1 MNATVAPG
9 RRGKSGRRVFTGL
22 AKKNESARATWPLP
36 GPPRSLGVG
45 VVPRVLH
52 NRASGMPLPEP
63 EPPPRPD
70 RLASTSGRGAPGPDF
85 ALAAPWSAHPAS
97 GLVPRLLP
105 GGGRYG
111 APRLAQCAK
120 APVCG
125 PCPASDQRPHVR
137 VITKLEICSPAGHR
151 DWPRAQWQSQCDSGS
166 GTCMHP
172 DPRPL
177 QLGDVRSFERCPQ
190 RPLLKALRIRVDRVQ
205 GCSPSPCS

>member
-1 MNATVAPG
+1 MQH
-9 RRGKSGRRVFTGL
+9 L
-22 AKKNESARATWPLP
+22 
-36 GPPRSLGVG
+36 
-45 VVPRVLH
+45 
-52 NRASGMPLPEP
+52 
-63 EPPPRPD
+63 
-70 RLASTSGRGAPGPDF
+70 
-85 ALAAPWSAHPAS
+85 AS

-105 GGGRYG
+105 GGERYG

-151 DWPRAQWQSQCDSGS
+151 DWPRVQWQSQCDSGS
-166 GTCMHP
+166 STCMHP

-190 RPLLKALRIRVDRVQ
+190 HPLLKALRIRVDRALALRVRALELASIAVSS
-205 GCSPSPCS
+205 SPASVPHAGTVRYQQAHAVPHSDSVPAHVPRVHRIDAAPSLGRATARGEFPLH

>member
-1 MNATVAPG
+1 
-9 RRGKSGRRVFTGL
+9 
-22 AKKNESARATWPLP
+22 
-36 GPPRSLGVG
+36 
-45 VVPRVLH
+45 
-52 NRASGMPLPEP
+52 MPLPEP
-63 EPPPRPD
+63 DSESEPPPHPD

-85 ALAAPWSAHPAS
+85 AIVAPWSASCSTFKLPVAS
-97 GLVPRLLP
+97 FPRLLP

-111 APRLAQCAK
+111 APRLQVAQCAK

-151 DWPRAQWQSQCDSGS
+151 DWPRAQWQSQCDGHCGVTVAVARACTLS
-166 GTCMHP
+166 

-190 RPLLKALRIRVDRVQ
+190 HPLLKALRIRVDRALALRVRALELASIAVSSLPASVPHAHRYRPLSA
-205 GCSPSPCS
+205 SPRRASQR